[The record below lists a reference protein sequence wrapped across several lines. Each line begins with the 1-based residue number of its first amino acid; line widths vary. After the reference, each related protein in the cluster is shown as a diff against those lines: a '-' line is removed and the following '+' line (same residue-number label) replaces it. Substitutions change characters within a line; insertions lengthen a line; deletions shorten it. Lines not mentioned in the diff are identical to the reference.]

1 MHFVEGHGETPLEE
15 AARHL
20 GIDAKTVPENPPSA
34 LAKYVLD
41 RFNVNLLGETEAV
54 LTLCD
59 IVNHVPF
66 ENSEER
72 TRLVSRAEARLGEL
86 MGIDEVHMADAERIE
101 YLLLVE
107 GMTLEDV
114 RATFKSSRKE

>member
-1 MHFVEGHGETPLEE
+1 
-15 AARHL
+15 
-20 GIDAKTVPENPPSA
+20 
-34 LAKYVLD
+34 
-41 RFNVNLLGETEAV
+41 
-54 LTLCD
+54 
-59 IVNHVPF
+59 HVPF

-72 TRLVSRAEARLGEL
+72 TRLVSRAEARRGEL